1 MRGHGAGKRPLRHL
15 SPPLCTAA
23 LCVHG
28 RVHTSQCSDGLQ
40 LASGLPSG
48 PQAWTRTLLTHLL
61 DHPPL
66 PRHILLTIR
75 PTAAG
80 KPLWFLTDQ
89 SSSPAFSSPHPE
101 QLLGDNATHT
111 PQWPGTPAAPSRPLP
126 RLPGGP
132 SAGLPEPSPSLSW
145 SSFLLSIYLNPT
157 FKFLFSLENS
167 C

>member
-1 MRGHGAGKRPLRHL
+1 MLG
-15 SPPLCTAA
+15 
-23 LCVHG
+23 
-28 RVHTSQCSDGLQ
+28 
-40 LASGLPSG
+40 SGPSG
-48 PQAWTRTLLTHLL
+48 TSLLLSALQPCVCTGGCTHHSAQMASNWHRVSPQGLRPGPELSSHLL

-132 SAGLPEPSPSLSW
+132 SPGLPEPSPSLSW